1 MYKIRQLA
9 GEPLEMLEQGVII
22 APRRGRFLQ
31 TSTISMVL
39 GKALSSQENILDP
52 QSIRKTRMLC

>member
-39 GKALSSQENILDP
+39 GKALSSQENILD
-52 QSIRKTRMLC
+52 